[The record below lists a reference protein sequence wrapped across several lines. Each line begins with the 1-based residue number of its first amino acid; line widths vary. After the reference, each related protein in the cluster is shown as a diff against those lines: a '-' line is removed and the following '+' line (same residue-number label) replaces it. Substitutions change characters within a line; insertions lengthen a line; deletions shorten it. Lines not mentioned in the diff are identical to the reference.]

1 MEGKAIIFCAPSGAG
16 KTTIVK
22 HLIEKVS
29 NLEFSISATTR
40 SPRDYEKNGSDY
52 FFYSISEFLK
62 KISNGEM
69 LEWEEV
75 YEDAFYGTLKSEVE
89 RIWSKGNCVIFDVD
103 VKGGV
108 RLKRKLGDQALA
120 IFIKVGDLSILKN
133 RLKGRNTESE
143 YSLNQRIEKATLEM
157 KDEDKFDQVIVN
169 DNLEEALENSHK
181 VVRNFLND

>member
-16 KTTIVK
+16 KTTIVR
-22 HLIEKVS
+22 HLLKEFN

-40 SPRDYEKNGSDY
+40 QPRDYEKNGSDY
-52 FFYSISEFLK
+52 FFFSNTEFLK

-89 RIWSKGNCVIFDVD
+89 RIWAKGNCVIFDVD
-103 VKGGV
+103 VKGGL
-108 RLKRKLGDQALA
+108 RIKRKLGDQALA
-120 IFIKVGDLSILKN
+120 VFIKVDDLTVLKE

-143 YSLNQRIEKATLEM
+143 FTLNQRIEKAEM
-157 KDEDKFDQVIVN
+157 EMEDEDKFDEIIVN
-169 DNLEEALENSHK
+169 DNLETALEHASE
-181 VVRNFLND
+181 VVSNFLK